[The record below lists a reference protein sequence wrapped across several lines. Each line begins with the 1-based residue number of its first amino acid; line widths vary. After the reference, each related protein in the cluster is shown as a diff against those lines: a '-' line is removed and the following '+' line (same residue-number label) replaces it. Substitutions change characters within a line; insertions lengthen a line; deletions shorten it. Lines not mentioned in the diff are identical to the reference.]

1 MFVSLQFKLELKKE
15 DKEKLIRLMRKQSSA
30 IRVAYNMLKELEKEK
45 TKNPHAQIYHRL
57 RQLFPELP
65 TKYIDSAIYKAKQYP
80 TDKPVVFG
88 SKKLFEKLCKNH
100 LTGKTREELKKQWRE
115 LRQGTLISIGSRHEA
130 VKGNLLLRFMEL
142 DGKLHLRIT
151 TGNREFI
158 YAKVLREP
166 SNSKDKWLTFMA
178 MLLESWQ
185 TQNYFA
191 YTVELKLRDGETY
204 GSVSFE
210 LPTPEVK
217 YTKEN
222 GVIAI
227 DTNAS
232 PIHLAIAEVSKT
244 GELLSYQTISLHH
257 LLGLS
262 QNSKDHQEWILAHQL
277 LDLAIQKGKAIAV
290 ENLKKLKKGMR
301 GDGKATLRKRLHQW
315 NAKKFLQKLKRV
327 AMLKGVEVIEVNP
340 AYTSVIGMLKYA
352 PQLSIDKDIAGAYVI
367 GRRALGFKEDTPENY
382 EKLLKD
388 RTYLEFALKRYEERE
403 KELRELLEK
412 ETNQY
417 KRNALKS
424 ELRSVENSKKLLT
437 HLVQSLQSE
446 SSSCEGTY
454 GRNPEQG
461 RVTKTTLQ
469 SAWQVLKVALLFPIL
484 GKVLPRDLSPLK
496 PVLVEGVWDR
506 VRSRLVPLEAGGTVP
521 TRDFQNSLK
530 DDKAQVSKRARAFLS
545 LSMPSFII
553 SSERQ

>member
-15 DKEKLIRLMRKQSSA
+15 DREKLTKLMRKQSSA
-30 IRVAYNMLKELEKEK
+30 IHVAYNMLRELEKEK

-57 RQLFPELP
+57 KQLFPELS

-88 SKKLFEKLCKNH
+88 GKRLFEKLCKNH
-100 LTGKTREELKKQWRE
+100 LTGKLRERLKKQWRKI
-115 LRQGTLISIGSRHEA
+115 RQGTLISIGSRSD
-130 VKGNLLLRFMEL
+130 KGNRLMRFEDL
-142 DGKLHLRIT
+142 NGQLHLRIT

-166 SNSKDKWLTFMA
+166 SNSKDKWITFMA

-185 TQNYFA
+185 TQSYFP
-191 YTVELKLRDGETY
+191 YTVELKLRDGEIY

-222 GVIAI
+222 GVIAM

-262 QNSKDHQEWILAHQL
+262 KNAKDHQEWILAHKIV
-277 LDLAIQKGKAIAV
+277 DLAIEKGKAIAV
-290 ENLKKLKKGMR
+290 ENLKKLKKGTC
-301 GDGKATLRKRLHQW
+301 GDGKAKLRRILHQW
-315 NAKKFLQKLKRV
+315 NAKKFLQKIKRV
-327 AMLKGVEVIEVNP
+327 AMLKGVEVVEVNP

-352 PQLSIDKDIAGAYVI
+352 PQLNIDKDVAGAYVI
-367 GRRALGFKEDTPENY
+367 GRRALGFKEDMPENY

-388 RTYLEFALKRYEERE
+388 KAYLEFALKKYEERE
-403 KELRELLEK
+403 KELTELLEE
-412 ETNQY
+412 ETNEY

-424 ELRSVENSKKLLT
+424 ELRNVQNAKEILVNLL
-437 HLVQSLQSE
+437 QSLQSE
-446 SSSCEGTY
+446 PSSCEGAN

-461 RVTKTTLQ
+461 ETKKVSQ
-469 SAWQVLKVALLFPIL
+469 VAWVVLKVALLFPIL
-484 GKVLPRDLSPLK
+484 GKVVPRDLSPLK
-496 PVLVEGVWDR
+496 PLLVEGAWDR
-506 VRSRLVPLEAGGTVP
+506 VRRSNGLVPLEAGGTVP
-521 TRDFQNSLK
+521 IRDF
-530 DDKAQVSKRARAFLS
+530 
-545 LSMPSFII
+545 
-553 SSERQ
+553 

>member
-15 DKEKLIRLMRKQSSA
+15 DKEKLIQLMRRQSSA
-30 IRVAYNMLKELEKEK
+30 IRVAYNMLRDLEKEK
-45 TKNPHAQIYHRL
+45 TKKPHAQVYQRL

-65 TKYIDSAIYKAKQYP
+65 TKYIDSAIYKAKQYS

-88 SKKLFEKLCKNH
+88 GRRLFEKLCRNH
-100 LTGKTREELKKQWRE
+100 LTGKLRERLKKQWRE
-115 LRQGTLISIGSRHEA
+115 LRQGTLISIGSKSD
-130 VKGNLLLRFMEL
+130 KGNRLTRFEDL
-142 DGKLHLRIT
+142 NGQLCLRIT

-166 SNSKDKWLTFMA
+166 SNSKDKWITFIA

-185 TQNYFA
+185 TKNYFA
-191 YTVELKLRDGETY
+191 YTVELKLRDGEVY

-210 LPTPEVK
+210 IPTPKVK
-217 YTKEN
+217 YTKEK

-232 PIHLAIAEVSKT
+232 PMHLAIAEVSKT

-262 QNSKDHQEWILAHQL
+262 KNAKDHQEWILANKL
-277 LDLAIQKGKAIAV
+277 LDLAIEKGKAIAV
-290 ENLKKLKKGMR
+290 ENLKKLRKGKR
-301 GDGKATLRKRLHQW
+301 GDGKAKLRRILHQW
-315 NAKKFLQKLKRV
+315 NAKKLLQKIKRV
-327 AMLKGVEVIEVNP
+327 AMLKGVEVVEVNP
-340 AYTSVIGMLKYA
+340 AYTSIIGMLKYA
-352 PQLSIDKDIAGAYVI
+352 PQLNIDKDIAGAYVI
-367 GRRALGFKEDTPENY
+367 GRRALGFKEDMPENY

-388 RTYLEFALKRYEERE
+388 KAYLEFALKRYEEGE
-403 KELRELLEK
+403 EKLKELLAK
-412 ETNQY
+412 ETNEY
-417 KRNALKS
+417 KRNALES
-424 ELRSVENSKKLLT
+424 ELKVVENEKKLLVN
-437 HLVQSLQSE
+437 LLQSLQSE
-446 SSSCEGTY
+446 SSSCEGAY

-461 RVTKTTLQ
+461 RVAKTTLQ

-506 VRSRLVPLEAGGTVP
+506 VRHSNGLVPFEAGGTVP
-521 TRDFQNSLK
+521 MRDF
-530 DDKAQVSKRARAFLS
+530 
-545 LSMPSFII
+545 
-553 SSERQ
+553 

>member
-1 MFVSLQFKLELKKE
+1 
-15 DKEKLIRLMRKQSSA
+15 
-30 IRVAYNMLKELEKEK
+30 VAYNMLKELEKEE
-45 TKNPHAQIYHRL
+45 TKSPHTKIYHRL
-57 RQLFPELP
+57 RQLFPELS

-88 SKKLFEKLCKNH
+88 GKRLFEKLCKNH
-100 LTGKTREELKKQWRE
+100 LTGKLRERLKKQWRE
-115 LRQGTLISIGSRHEA
+115 LRQGTLVSIGSKA
-130 VKGNLLLRFMEL
+130 DKGNRLTRFEDL
-142 DGKLHLRIT
+142 NGQLCLRIN
-151 TGNREFI
+151 TGHREFI

-185 TQNYFA
+185 TKNYFA
-191 YTVELKLRDGETY
+191 YTVELKLRNGEVY

-210 LPTPEVK
+210 IPTPEVK

-232 PIHLAIAEVSKT
+232 PIHLAIAEVSET
-244 GELLSYQTISLHH
+244 GELVSYQTINLHH

-262 QNSKDHQEWILAHQL
+262 QNSKDHQEWVLAHRIV
-277 LDLAIQKGKAIAV
+277 DLAIQKGKAIAV
-290 ENLKKLKKGMR
+290 ENLKKLKRGRK
-301 GDGKATLRKRLHQW
+301 GDGKAKLRKILHQW

-340 AYTSVIGMLKYA
+340 AYTSIIGMLKYA

-388 RTYLEFALKRYEERE
+388 KTYLEFALKRYEERE
-403 KELRELLEK
+403 KELKELLEK
-412 ETNQY
+412 ESNEY
-417 KRNALKS
+417 KRNVIKS
-424 ELRSVENSKKLLT
+424 ELRSVENARKLLANFI
-437 HLVQSLQSE
+437 QSLQSE
-446 SSSCEGTY
+446 SSSCEGAS

-461 RVTKTTLQ
+461 RGSIASS
-469 SAWQVLKVALLFPIL
+469 SAWLVLKVALLFPIL
-484 GKVLPRDLSPLK
+484 GRVLPRDLSPLK

-506 VRSRLVPLEAGGTVP
+506 VRRSNGLVPLEAGGTVP
-521 TRDFQNSLK
+521 IPIRDF
-530 DDKAQVSKRARAFLS
+530 
-545 LSMPSFII
+545 
-553 SSERQ
+553 

>member
-1 MFVSLQFKLELKKE
+1 MFVSLQFKLELKRE
-15 DKEKLIRLMRKQSSA
+15 DREKLIKLMRKQSSA
-30 IRVAYNMLKELEKEK
+30 IRIAYNMLKELEKEK
-45 TKNPHAQIYHRL
+45 TKNPHAQIYQRL

-65 TKYIDSAIYKAKQYP
+65 TRYIDSAIYKAKQYP

-88 SKKLFEKLCKNH
+88 GKRLFEKLCKNH
-100 LTGKTREELKKQWRE
+100 LSGKAREKLKKQWRE
-115 LRQGTLISIGSRHEA
+115 LRQGTLISIGSKA
-130 VKGNLLLRFMEL
+130 DKGNRLMRFENIN
-142 DGKLHLRIT
+142 GQLHLRIT

-166 SNSKDKWLTFMA
+166 SNSRDKWITFIA

-185 TQNYFA
+185 TKNYFA
-191 YTVELKLRDGETY
+191 YTVELKLRDGEVY

-210 LPTPEVK
+210 IPTPEVR

-244 GELLSYQTISLHH
+244 GELLGYQTISLHH

-262 QNSKDHQEWILAHQL
+262 QNSKDHQEWILAHQIV
-277 LDLAIQKGKAIAV
+277 DLAIQKGKAIAV
-290 ENLKKLKKGMR
+290 ENLKKLKKGVR
-301 GDGKATLRKRLHQW
+301 RDGKATLRKRLHQW
-315 NAKKFLQKLKRV
+315 NVKKFLQKLKRV

-352 PQLSIDKDIAGAYVI
+352 PQLSVDKDVAGAYVI
-367 GRRALGFKEDTPENY
+367 GRRALGFKEDMPENY

-388 RTYLEFALKRYEERE
+388 KAYLEFALKRYEERE
-403 KELRELLEK
+403 KELRELIEK
-412 ETNQY
+412 ESNEY
-417 KRNALKS
+417 KRNALES
-424 ELRSVENSKKLLT
+424 ELKVVENSKKLLVN
-437 HLVQSLQSE
+437 LIQSLQSE
-446 SSSCEGTY
+446 PSSCEGAD

-461 RVTKTTLQ
+461 RVAKTTLQ

-506 VRSRLVPLEAGGTVP
+506 VRSRSVPFEAGGTVP
-521 TRDFQNSLK
+521 IRDF
-530 DDKAQVSKRARAFLS
+530 
-545 LSMPSFII
+545 
-553 SSERQ
+553 

>member
-15 DKEKLIRLMRKQSSA
+15 DKEKLIELMRKQSSA

-45 TKNPHAQIYHRL
+45 TRNPHAQIYHGL

-88 SKKLFEKLCKNH
+88 GKRLFEKLCKNH
-100 LTGKTREELKKQWRE
+100 LTGKAREGLKKQWKE
-115 LRQGTLISIGSRHEA
+115 QRQGTLVSIGSKAE
-130 VKGNLLLRFMEL
+130 KGNRLTRFEDL
-142 DGKLHLRIT
+142 NGQLCLRIT
-151 TGNREFI
+151 TGNRDFI

-166 SNSKDKWLTFMA
+166 SNNKDKWITFMA

-185 TQNYFA
+185 TQSYFP
-191 YTVELKLRDGETY
+191 YTVELKLRDGEVY

-210 LPTPEVK
+210 IPTPKVK
-217 YTKEN
+217 HTKEN

-244 GELLSYQTISLHH
+244 GELVSYQTINLHH

-277 LDLAIQKGKAIAV
+277 LDLAIEKGKAIAV

-301 GDGKATLRKRLHQW
+301 GDGKAKLRKRLHQW

-367 GRRALGFKEDTPENY
+367 GRRALGFKEDMPENY

-417 KRNALKS
+417 KRTALES
-424 ELRSVENSKKLLT
+424 EAKIVEKARKLLT
-437 HLVQSLQSE
+437 NLIQSLQSE
-446 SSSCEGTY
+446 SSSCEGAN

-461 RVTKTTLQ
+461 RGSKV
-469 SAWQVLKVALLFPIL
+469 SSVVWQVLRVAILFPIL
-484 GKVLPRDLSPLK
+484 GRILPRDLSPLK

-521 TRDFQNSLK
+521 IRDF
-530 DDKAQVSKRARAFLS
+530 
-545 LSMPSFII
+545 
-553 SSERQ
+553 

>member
-1 MFVSLQFKLELKKE
+1 MFVSLQFKLELKRE
-15 DKEKLIRLMRKQSSA
+15 DKQKLIKLMRKQSSA
-30 IRVAYNMLKELEKEK
+30 IRIAYNMLKELEKEK
-45 TKNPHAQIYHRL
+45 AKNPHAQIYQRL

-65 TKYIDSAIYKAKQYP
+65 TRYIDSAIYKAKQYP

-88 SKKLFEKLCKNH
+88 GRRLFEKLCKNH
-100 LTGKTREELKKQWRE
+100 LSGKAREKLKKQWRE
-115 LRQGTLISIGSRHEA
+115 LRQGTLISIGSKA
-130 VKGNLLLRFMEL
+130 DKGNRLMRFEDL
-142 DGKLHLRIT
+142 NGQLCLRIT

-166 SNSKDKWLTFMA
+166 SNNKDKWFTFMT

-185 TQNYFA
+185 TKNYFA
-191 YTVELKLRDGETY
+191 YTVELKLRNGEVY

-244 GELLSYQTISLHH
+244 GELVSYQTISLHR

-262 QNSKDHQEWILAHQL
+262 QNSKNHQEWILAHQIV
-277 LDLAIQKGKAIAV
+277 DLAIEKGKAIAV
-290 ENLKKLKKGMR
+290 ENLKKLKKGVR
-301 GDGKATLRKRLHQW
+301 GDGKAELRKRLHNW

-327 AMLKGVEVIEVNP
+327 AILRGVEVIEVNP
-340 AYTSVIGMLKYA
+340 AYTSIIGMLKYA
-352 PQLSIDKDIAGAYVI
+352 PQLSVDKDVAGAYVI

-388 RTYLEFALKRYEERE
+388 KAYLEFALKRYEERE
-403 KELRELLEK
+403 KGLRELIEK
-412 ETNQY
+412 ESNEY
-417 KRNALKS
+417 NRNALES
-424 ELRSVENSKKLLT
+424 ELKVVENSKKLLVN
-437 HLVQSLQSE
+437 LIQSLQSE
-446 SSSCEGTY
+446 PSSCEGAD

-461 RVTKTTLQ
+461 RGNLAFFV
-469 SAWQVLKVALLFPIL
+469 AWQVLKVALLFPIL
-484 GKVLPRDLSPLK
+484 GKVLPRDFSPLK

-521 TRDFQNSLK
+521 IRDF
-530 DDKAQVSKRARAFLS
+530 
-545 LSMPSFII
+545 
-553 SSERQ
+553 

>member
-15 DKEKLIRLMRKQSSA
+15 DKEKLIQLMRKQSSA
-30 IRVAYNMLKELEKEK
+30 IRMAYNMLKELEKEK

-88 SKKLFEKLCKNH
+88 GKRLFEKLCKNH
-100 LTGKTREELKKQWRE
+100 FTGKLRERLKKQWRE
-115 LRQGTLISIGSRHEA
+115 IRQGTLISIGSKED
-130 VKGNLLLRFMEL
+130 KGNRLMRFEDL
-142 DGKLHLRIT
+142 DEQLHLRIT
-151 TGNREFI
+151 IGNREFI

-166 SNSKDKWLTFMA
+166 SNNKDKWITFMI
-178 MLLESWQ
+178 MLLESKQ
-185 TQNYFA
+185 TKSFFP
-191 YTVELKLRDGETY
+191 YTVELKLRSGEVY

-210 LPTPEVK
+210 IPTPEVK

-257 LLGLS
+257 LIGLS
-262 QNSKDHQEWILAHQL
+262 QNGKDHQEWILAHKIV
-277 LDLAIQKGKAIAV
+277 DLAIEKGKAIAV

-301 GDGKATLRKRLHQW
+301 GDGKAKLRKRLHQW

-327 AMLKGVEVIEVNP
+327 AMLKGVEVIEVHP

-367 GRRALGFKEDTPENY
+367 GRRALGFKEDMPENY

-417 KRNALKS
+417 KRTALES
-424 ELRSVENSKKLLT
+424 EAKIVEKARKLLT
-437 HLVQSLQSE
+437 NLIQSLQSE
-446 SSSCEGTY
+446 SSSCEGAN

-461 RVTKTTLQ
+461 RGSKV
-469 SAWQVLKVALLFPIL
+469 SSVVWQVLRVAILFPIL
-484 GKVLPRDLSPLK
+484 GRILPRDLSPLK

-521 TRDFQNSLK
+521 IRDF
-530 DDKAQVSKRARAFLS
+530 
-545 LSMPSFII
+545 
-553 SSERQ
+553 

>member
-1 MFVSLQFKLELKKE
+1 VFVSLQFRLELKRE
-15 DKEKLIRLMRKQSSA
+15 DKEKLIKLMRKQSSA
-30 IRVAYNMLKELEKEK
+30 IRVAYNMLKKLEKEK
-45 TKNPHAQIYHRL
+45 TKNPHAQIYQRL
-57 RQLFPELP
+57 RQLFPDLP
-65 TKYIDSAIYKAKQYP
+65 TRYIDSAIYKARQYP

-88 SKKLFEKLCKNH
+88 GKRLFEKLCKNH
-100 LTGKTREELKKQWRE
+100 LTDKAREELKKQWKE
-115 LRQGTLISIGSRHEA
+115 LRQGTLISIGS
-130 VKGNLLLRFMEL
+130 KSDSGNRLTRFEDL
-142 DGKLHLRIT
+142 NGQLHLRIT

-166 SNSKDKWLTFMA
+166 SNSKDKWLTFMV

-185 TQNYFA
+185 TENYFA
-191 YTVELKLRDGETY
+191 YTVELKLRDREIY

-210 LPTPEVK
+210 ISTPEVK
-217 YTKEN
+217 YTKEK

-244 GELLSYQTISLHH
+244 GELLSYQKISLHH

-262 QNSKDHQEWILAHQL
+262 QNSKDHQEWILAHQVV
-277 LDLAIQKGKAIAV
+277 DLAIEKDKAIAV
-290 ENLKKLKKGMR
+290 ENLKKLKKGVR
-301 GDGKATLRKRLHQW
+301 GDGKAELRKRLHNW

-382 EKLLKD
+382 KRLLKD
-388 RTYLEFALKRYEERE
+388 KAYLEFALKRYEERE
-403 KELRELLEK
+403 KELRELLEE

-417 KRNALKS
+417 KRNALES
-424 ELRSVENSKKLLT
+424 ELRSIENAKNLLVN
-437 HLVQSLQSE
+437 LIQSLQSKP
-446 SSSCEGTY
+446 SSCEGAD

-461 RVTKTTLQ
+461 RGNPASSV
-469 SAWQVLKVALLFPIL
+469 AWQVLKVAFLFPIL
-484 GKVLPRDLSPLK
+484 GRILPRDLSPLK

-506 VRSRLVPLEAGGTVP
+506 VRSRLVPFEAGGTVP
-521 TRDFQNSLK
+521 IRDF
-530 DDKAQVSKRARAFLS
+530 
-545 LSMPSFII
+545 
-553 SSERQ
+553 

>member
-15 DKEKLIRLMRKQSSA
+15 DKEKLKKLMRKQSSA
-30 IRVAYNMLKELEKEK
+30 IRVAYNMLKDLEKEK

-80 TDKPVVFG
+80 TDKSVIFG
-88 SKKLFEKLCKNH
+88 GKRLFEKLCKNH
-100 LTGKTREELKKQWRE
+100 LSGEARERLKKRWRE
-115 LRQGTLISIGSRHEA
+115 LRQGTLISIGSKSD
-130 VKGNLLLRFMEL
+130 KGNRLTRFEDL
-142 DGKLHLRIT
+142 NGQICLRIT

-166 SNSKDKWLTFMA
+166 SNSKDKWIIFMA

-185 TQNYFA
+185 TKNYFA
-191 YTVELKLRDGETY
+191 YTVELKLRNGEVY

-210 LPTPEVK
+210 IPTPEVK
-217 YTKEN
+217 YTKES

-262 QNSKDHQEWILAHQL
+262 QNSKDHHEWILAHQIV
-277 LDLAIQKGKAIAV
+277 DIAIQKGKAIAV

-301 GDGKATLRKRLHQW
+301 GDGKAKLRKILYQW

-327 AMLKGVEVIEVNP
+327 AMLNGVEVVEVNP

-352 PQLSIDKDIAGAYVI
+352 PQLSIDKDVAGAYVI
-367 GRRALGFKEDTPENY
+367 GRRALGFKEDMPENY

-388 RTYLEFALKRYEERE
+388 KAYLEFALKRYEERE
-403 KELRELLEK
+403 KELRELIEK
-412 ETNQY
+412 ETNEY
-417 KRNALKS
+417 KRNALES
-424 ELRSVENSKKLLT
+424 ELRNVEYAKKLLT
-437 HLVQSLQSE
+437 NFIQSFQSE
-446 SSSCEGTY
+446 SSSCEGAN

-461 RVTKTTLQ
+461 RGNLASSV
-469 SAWQVLKVALLFPIL
+469 AWRVLKVALLFPIL

-496 PVLVEGVWDR
+496 PLLVEGVWDR

-521 TRDFQNSLK
+521 TRDF
-530 DDKAQVSKRARAFLS
+530 
-545 LSMPSFII
+545 
-553 SSERQ
+553 

>member
-15 DKEKLIRLMRKQSSA
+15 DKEKLIKLMRMQSSA
-30 IRVAYNMLKELEKEK
+30 IRVAYNTLKELEKEK
-45 TKNPHAQIYHRL
+45 TRNPHAQIYHRL
-57 RQLFPELP
+57 RQLFPDLP

-88 SKKLFEKLCKNH
+88 SKRLFEKLCKNH
-100 LTGKTREELKKQWRE
+100 LTGKAREKLKKQWIE
-115 LRQGTLISIGSRHEA
+115 LRQGTLIAIGSKHKTA
-130 VKGNLLLRFMEL
+130 QGNPLLRFMEL
-142 DGKLHLRIT
+142 NGKLHLRIT

-166 SNSKDKWLTFMA
+166 SNSKDKWFTFMA

-191 YTVELKLRDGETY
+191 YTVELKLRDGEVY

-210 LPTPEVK
+210 IPTPKVK

-222 GVIAI
+222 GVLAI

-277 LDLAIQKGKAIAV
+277 LDLAIQKGKAIAI
-290 ENLKKLKKGMR
+290 ENLKKLKRGMR
-301 GDGKATLRKRLHQW
+301 GDGRAKLRKRLHHW

-340 AYTSVIGMLKYA
+340 AYTSIIGMLKYA
-352 PQLSIDKDIAGAYVI
+352 PQLSIDKDVAGAYVI
-367 GRRALGFKEDTPENY
+367 GRRALGFREDIPENY
-382 EKLLKD
+382 ERLLKD
-388 RTYLEFALKRYEERE
+388 KAYLEFALKKYEERE
-403 KELRELLEK
+403 KELRELIEK
-412 ETNQY
+412 ESNEY
-417 KRNALKS
+417 KRNALKT
-424 ELRSVENSKKLLT
+424 ELRNVEYAKELLIN
-437 HLVQSLQSE
+437 LIQSLQSE
-446 SSSCEGTY
+446 SSSCKGAY
-454 GRNPEQG
+454 GRNPERG
-461 RVTKTTLQ
+461 RVAKTTLQ
-469 SAWQVLKVALLFPIL
+469 SAWQVLRVALLFPIL

-506 VRSRLVPLEAGGTVP
+506 VRSRLVPLEAGGTS
-521 TRDFQNSLK
+521 R
-530 DDKAQVSKRARAFLS
+530 
-545 LSMPSFII
+545 
-553 SSERQ
+553 

>member
-1 MFVSLQFKLELKKE
+1 MFISLQFKLELRKE
-15 DKEKLIRLMRKQSSA
+15 DKEKLIKLMRKQSSA
-30 IRVAYNMLKELEKEK
+30 IRVAYNMLKELEEEK
-45 TKNPHAQIYHRL
+45 AKNPHSKIYHRL
-57 RQLFPELP
+57 RQLFPYIP
-65 TKYIDSAIYKAKQYP
+65 TRYIDSAIYKAKQYN

-88 SKKLFEKLCKNH
+88 GKRLFEKLCKNH
-100 LTGKTREELKKQWRE
+100 LTGKVRERLKKQWRE
-115 LRQGTLISIGSRHEA
+115 LRQGTLVSIGSKADR
-130 VKGNLLLRFMEL
+130 GNRLTRFENIN
-142 DGKLHLRIT
+142 GQLHLRIT
-151 TGNREFI
+151 TRNREFI

-166 SNSKDKWLTFMA
+166 SNSKDKWITFMA

-185 TQNYFA
+185 TKNYFA
-191 YTVELKLRDGETY
+191 YTVELKLRDGEVY

-210 LPTPEVK
+210 LTTPEVI

-222 GVIAI
+222 GVIAV

-262 QNSKDHQEWILAHQL
+262 QNSKDHQEWILAHKIV
-277 LDLAIQKGKAIAV
+277 DIAIEKGKAIAI
-290 ENLKKLKKGMR
+290 ENLKKLKRGMR
-301 GDGKATLRKRLHQW
+301 GDGKAKLRKILHQW

-327 AMLKGVEVIEVNP
+327 ARLKGVEVVEVNP
-340 AYTSVIGMLKYA
+340 AYTSIVGMLKYA
-352 PQLSIDKDIAGAYVI
+352 PQLNIDKDIAGAYVI

-388 RTYLEFALKRYEERE
+388 KAYLEFALKRYEERE
-403 KELRELLEK
+403 KELTELVEK
-412 ETNQY
+412 DTNEY

-424 ELRSVENSKKLLT
+424 ELRNVQNAKKLLVN
-437 HLVQSLQSE
+437 LVQSLQSE
-446 SSSCEGTY
+446 PSSCEGAN

-461 RVTKTTLQ
+461 RGSKASSV
-469 SAWQVLKVALLFPIL
+469 AWQVLKVALLFPIL

-496 PVLVEGVWDR
+496 PVLVEGAWDR

-521 TRDFQNSLK
+521 IRDF
-530 DDKAQVSKRARAFLS
+530 
-545 LSMPSFII
+545 
-553 SSERQ
+553 

>member
-15 DKEKLIRLMRKQSSA
+15 DKEKLIKLMRKQSSA
-30 IRVAYNMLKELEKEK
+30 IRVAYKMLKELEKEK
-45 TKNPHAQIYHRL
+45 AKNTHSQIYHRL

-80 TDKPVVFG
+80 TDKSVVFG
-88 SKKLFEKLCKNH
+88 GKGLFEKLCKNH
-100 LTGKTREELKKQWRE
+100 LTGKAREKLKKQWRE
-115 LRQGTLISIGSRHEA
+115 YRQGILISIGSKA
-130 VKGNLLLRFMEL
+130 DKGNRLARFENINGQL
-142 DGKLHLRIT
+142 YLRIT
-151 TGNREFI
+151 TGRREFV

-185 TQNYFA
+185 TKNYFA
-191 YTVELKLRDGETY
+191 YTIELKLRDGEVY
-204 GSVSFE
+204 GTVSFE
-210 LPTPEVK
+210 IPTLEVK

-232 PIHLAIAEVSKT
+232 PIHLVIAEVSKA
-244 GELLSYQTISLHH
+244 GELLSYQTISLYN

-262 QNSKDHQEWILAHQL
+262 QNTKDHQEWILAHQL

-290 ENLKKLKKGMR
+290 ENLKKLRNGKR
-301 GDGKATLRKRLHQW
+301 GDGKAKLRKRLHQW

-327 AMLKGVEVIEVNP
+327 AMIKGVEVIEVHP

-352 PQLSIDKDIAGAYVI
+352 PQLNIDKDIAGAYVI

-388 RTYLEFALKRYEERE
+388 KAYLEFALERYEERE
-403 KELRELLEK
+403 EELREFLEK
-412 ETNQY
+412 ETNEY
-417 KRNALKS
+417 KRNAIKS
-424 ELRSVENSKKLLT
+424 ELKNVEYAKKLLT
-437 HLVQSLQSE
+437 NLIQSLQSDP
-446 SSSCEGTY
+446 SSCEGAN
-454 GRNPEQG
+454 GRNPKQG
-461 RVTKTTLQ
+461 ETKKVSQ
-469 SAWQVLKVALLFPIL
+469 VAWLVLRVALLFPIL
-484 GKVLPRDLSPLK
+484 GGIPPRDLSPLK

-506 VRSRLVPLEAGGTVP
+506 VRRSNGLVPLEAGGTVP
-521 TRDFQNSLK
+521 MRDF
-530 DDKAQVSKRARAFLS
+530 
-545 LSMPSFII
+545 
-553 SSERQ
+553 

>member
-1 MFVSLQFKLELKKE
+1 MFVSLQFKLELKRE
-15 DKEKLIRLMRKQSSA
+15 DKEKLIQLMRKQSSA

-45 TKNPHAQIYHRL
+45 AKNPHSQIYHRL
-57 RQLFPELP
+57 RQLFPDLP
-65 TKYIDSAIYKAKQYP
+65 TKYIDSAISKAKQYS

-88 SKKLFEKLCKNH
+88 GKRLFEKLCKKH
-100 LTGKTREELKKQWRE
+100 LTGKLRERLKKQWRE
-115 LRQGTLISIGSRHEA
+115 LRQGTLVSIGSKA
-130 VKGNLLLRFMEL
+130 DKGNRLTRFEDL
-142 DGKLHLRIT
+142 NGQLYLRIT

-178 MLLESWQ
+178 MLLESWK
-185 TQNYFA
+185 TKSYFP
-191 YTVELKLRDGETY
+191 YTVELKLRNGEVY

-210 LPTPEVK
+210 IPKPEVK

-227 DTNAS
+227 DINAS

-244 GELLSYQTISLHH
+244 GELLSYQTINLHH

-290 ENLKKLKKGMR
+290 ENLKKLRKGKR

-327 AMLKGVEVIEVNP
+327 AMIKGVEVVEVHP
-340 AYTSVIGMLKYA
+340 AYTSIIGMLKYA
-352 PQLSIDKDIAGAYVI
+352 PQLSIDKDIASAYVI

-382 EKLLKD
+382 ERLLKD
-388 RTYLEFALKRYEERE
+388 KAYLEFALKRYEERE
-403 KELRELLEK
+403 RELREHIEK
-412 ETNQY
+412 ETNEY

-424 ELRSVENSKKLLT
+424 ELKNVEYAKELLIN
-437 HLVQSLQSE
+437 LIQSLQSE
-446 SSSCEGTY
+446 SSSCEGAY

-461 RVTKTTLQ
+461 RVAKTTLQ

-484 GKVLPRDLSPLK
+484 GRILPRDLSPLK
-496 PVLVEGVWDR
+496 PVLVEGAWDR
-506 VRSRLVPLEAGGTVP
+506 VRSRLVPLEAGGTIP
-521 TRDFQNSLK
+521 IRDF
-530 DDKAQVSKRARAFLS
+530 
-545 LSMPSFII
+545 
-553 SSERQ
+553 